1 MITICFRL
9 FVLDH
14 FFFLMFS
21 HPILKEEK
29 GREEEMKEERE
40 GRKEE
45 REGKKKEREG
55 RNKGNSFTKLI

>member
-9 FVLDH
+9 FVLDL

-29 GREEEMKEERE
+29 GREEEMKEEGEGRKEERE

-45 REGKKKEREG
+45 REGRKE
-55 RNKGNSFTKLI
+55 